1 MDGRNGSILMETV
14 MGGSMG
20 RVILCVGN
28 YAETPYYMESGDVRI
43 YCLEE
48 LCFFLRENAL
58 LLDQDVMKPELGEWL
73 KQECGLT
80 ELALELKRYR
90 KEKKTLNEF
99 VHLIMKSANYCTEQ
113 EWKELDRLLEESKN
127 WNSNERVKGRT
138 DYHFQNGKYFYS
150 LRAYESLY
158 REIREQDPDLAAK
171 LLHNLGS
178 VYARLYLFEIAA
190 SYYKRAYELGG
201 EEQSLTAYLAANRM
215 FLPEQKYIDLVAEY
229 KECQQD
235 VLQLEKKFE
244 RLRNEFEETEY
255 KKQLDALIDFKNA
268 GNMSAYYNKLEELVQ
283 NRIADYRESA
293 LER

>member
-1 MDGRNGSILMETV
+1 MS
-14 MGGSMG
+14 
-20 RVILCVGN
+20 RVILCIGN
-28 YAETPYYMESGDVRI
+28 YAEIPYYMESGDVRI

-48 LCFFLRENAL
+48 LCFFLKENAL
-58 LLDQDVMKPELGEWL
+58 LLDQEVMKPELGEWL

-90 KEKKTLNEF
+90 KEKRTLNEF
-99 VHLIMKSANYCTEQ
+99 VHLIMKSACYCADQ

-158 REIREQDPDLAAK
+158 REIREEDPELSAK
-171 LLHNLGS
+171 LLHNLGT

-190 SYYKRAYELGG
+190 SYYKQAYDLGG
-201 EEQSLTAYLAANRM
+201 DEQSLMAYFAANRM
-215 FLPEQKYIDLVAEY
+215 FLPEQKYVDLVAGFDNN
-229 KECQQD
+229 QQEA
-235 VLQLEKKFE
+235 LQLEKTMDT
-244 RLRNEFEETEY
+244 LRAEYEDTEI
-255 KKQLDALIDFKNA
+255 KKQLNDLAQCKNS
-268 GNMSAYYNKLEELVQ
+268 GNMSEYYSRLEELVQ
-283 NRIADYRESA
+283 SRIAEYRESA